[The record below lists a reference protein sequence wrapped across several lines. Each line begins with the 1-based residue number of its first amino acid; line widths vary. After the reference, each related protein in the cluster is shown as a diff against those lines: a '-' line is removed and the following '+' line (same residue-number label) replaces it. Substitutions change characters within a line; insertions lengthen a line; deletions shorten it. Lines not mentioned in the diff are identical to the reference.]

1 MTMDDKMTP
10 LIIKVDI
17 KTKIG
22 SSTIF
27 SFQLN
32 AILRRGVYQLSHKKE
47 EITQYYLYFII

>member
-22 SSTIF
+22 SSIFF

-32 AILRRGVYQLSHKKE
+32 VIFE
-47 EITQYYLYFII
+47 EGSVSIEP